1 MKLHLNQPA
10 AQNLFTAYGEGFV
23 QINAT
28 RHESSVIV
36 TGADVEAWEAKS
48 IDSLAAGSFARLLE
62 IRPEIVIIG
71 TGQAFKFP
79 QPASLRPL
87 VEARIGYEVMDTGA
101 ACRTYNI
108 LIGEGR
114 NVLAALIVG
123 EKA

>member
-10 AQNLFTAYGEGFV
+10 AQNLFTAYGEDFV

-36 TGADVEAWEAKS
+36 TGADVEAWDAKN
-48 IDSLAAGSFARLLE
+48 IQSLEAGSFARLLE
-62 IRPEIVIIG
+62 IRPEIIIIG
-71 TGQAFKFP
+71 TGQSFKFP
-79 QPASLRPL
+79 APASLRPL
-87 VEARIGYEVMDTGA
+87 VEARIGHEVMDTGA
-101 ACRTYNI
+101 ACRTFNI

-123 EKA
+123 EGL

>member
-1 MKLHLNQPA
+1 MKLHLSQPA

-28 RHESSVIV
+28 RHVSSVIV
-36 TGADVEAWEAKS
+36 TGAGVEAWQARSIGSLEAE
-48 IDSLAAGSFARLLE
+48 SFARLLE

-71 TGQAFKFP
+71 SGQAFKFP
-79 QPASLRPL
+79 PPASVRHI
-87 VEARIGYEVMDTGA
+87 VEARIGFEVMDTGA
-101 ACRTYNI
+101 ACRTFNI

-123 EKA
+123 EEA

>member
-28 RHESSVIV
+28 RHASSVIV
-36 TGADVEAWEAKS
+36 TGADVEAWEARN
-48 IDSLAAGSFARLLE
+48 IDSLEAENFARPLE

-71 TGQAFKFP
+71 SGQLFKFP
-79 QPASLRPL
+79 PPASLRPL
-87 VEARIGYEVMDTGA
+87 VEARIGFEVMDTGA
-101 ACRTYNI
+101 ACRTFNI

-123 EKA
+123 EDA

>member
-10 AQNLFTAYGEGFV
+10 AQNFFTAYGEGFV
-23 QINAT
+23 QINAM
-28 RHESSVIV
+28 RHVSSVIV
-36 TGADVEAWEAKS
+36 TGEIVEAWDAKN
-48 IDSLAAGSFARLLE
+48 IWSLAAGSFARLLE
-62 IRPEIVIIG
+62 IRPEIIIIG
-71 TGQAFKFP
+71 TGQAFTFP
-79 QPASLRPL
+79 PPAALLPL

-101 ACRTYNI
+101 ACRTFNI